1 MLFGSLVKL
10 HTWLHS
16 YLCFSP
22 LKKLFLKSW
31 LDTSL
36 IASYLLSFL
45 SFFSYRN
52 LDSTSTPD
60 GSIEKVFDLST
71 TPQHRVDRSSIM
83 SCFWCFSSSTASW
96 HMICRRCF
104 FLTPARQMS
113 RHHLDT
119 SFVEN
124 YWWSINSPRAIRSSL
139 LSISLSILQTFHL
152 PNLSHSL
159 QTSSLGILK
168 LSSSL
173 SSLGKLLIYFIYIH
187 FMFWNL
193 GFGIFFKKNLGFFQ
207 NWWDIVEILG

>member
-31 LDTSL
+31 LDTSSILFVELPKLFL
-36 IASYLLSFL
+36 IAISTAPRHLMDRSRKFL
-45 SFFSYRN
+45 
-52 LDSTSTPD
+52 TSRQ
-60 GSIEKVFDLST
+60 
-71 TPQHRVDRSSIM
+71 QHRVDRSSIM

-124 YWWSINSPRAIRSSL
+124 YWWSINSPRAIRSLL
-139 LSISLSILQTFHL
+139 LSISLSILQTFHF

-168 LSSSL
+168 LSSNFP
-173 SSLGKLLIYFIYIH
+173 SLGKLLISFIYMH
-187 FMFWNL
+187 FMF
-193 GFGIFFKKNLGFFQ
+193 
-207 NWWDIVEILG
+207 